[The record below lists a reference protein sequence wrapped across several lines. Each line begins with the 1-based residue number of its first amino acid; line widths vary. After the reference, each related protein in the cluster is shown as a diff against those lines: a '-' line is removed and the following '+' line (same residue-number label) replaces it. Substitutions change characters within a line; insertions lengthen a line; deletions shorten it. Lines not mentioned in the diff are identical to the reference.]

1 MAIRGFVVIMELLSN
16 FAEILDDLMFDEGIN
31 GKTLADEIGISKQQI
46 YYILNHQRQPS
57 LDVLIRIADHFS
69 CTSDFLL
76 GREPESMAKSF
87 RAIPPFPQQLAFLLE
102 YYHTNKYR
110 LCKEIPITHSV
121 IYNWQCGK
129 FTPSLDYIV
138 KLADHFGCSVDFVI
152 GREK

>member
-1 MAIRGFVVIMELLSN
+1 MAIGECVESMEPLSN
-16 FAEILDDLMFDEGIN
+16 FVENLKDLLFDYHF
-31 GKTLADEIGISKQQI
+31 TVPMLAKELNISEVAAYSYLRGQLPDI
-46 YYILNHQRQPS
+46 A
-57 LDVLIRIADHFS
+57 VLIKMADLFHCS
-69 CTSDFLL
+69 LDFLL
-76 GREPESMAKSF
+76 GRSPELQQTEF